1 MAAEPSRGGMP
12 RGEEVGPGAKPRE
25 GARRPGVRAMPP
37 RLERVANVVLRVPP
51 VVLLD
56 RLYRW
61 DVQAFADTGRPLADL
76 PHLRGR
82 RLWSLYYAGHL
93 LCAAVVLLPLRSL
106 VNLHLRLLAALLLCL
121 AHRLA
126 WDYIHQ
132 EMERGFQG
140 TIYEDSVALGHFA
153 TALTGGNHRPLRSAA
168 EARAGDSALRPPP
181 PAGCPAVLP
190 PCPSPA
196 FRRHLR
202 CGPHSPGAAVW
213 GGGLA
218 GGAFPRGGGSLPRDL
233 AAVPGAH
240 GGPRPPPS
248 ILELLFGGNAGRTG
262 LCARG
267 TIQDPEVYHP
277 VTLGVSLWRRLAVP
291 LLFSTYWLI
300 LFSLQ
305 IFASASSSSGPL
317 LSQRGWT
324 FIFLSSVAECCST
337 PYSLIGL
344 TFTVSYLALGLLQ
357 LGKLYLAG
365 YGTFQNGNVM
375 HRGVTEG
382 ATLLL
387 LALQTGL
394 LDLQLLQRTFLL
406 SIIFFIMVT
415 STLQSMFEIA
425 EPVVLGLGAS
435 QNRSFWKHFRAV
447 SMCLFLLAAPGF
459 MACKIAHFF
468 HLDFWL
474 LILISS
480 CMLTSLQ
487 VTGTL
492 FIYSLF
498 MIELFQDRPVEKM
511 DEIIYWVNA
520 ISRVLEFLVAVCVVA
535 YGTWESLLGEWT
547 WMGASVIIIHCY
559 FNVWLRAQSGW
570 KSFLLRQEAAKKIS
584 FLPRAT
590 SRQLEEH
597 DDLCAICFQEMALAV
612 IMQCGHFF
620 HEGCLRK
627 WFYVQDTCPLCHQAV
642 QVPAGQ
648 EGRRG
653 GAAPEETPLPQ
664 HGESTGHRSTADSGG
679 DGTGKS
685 GTSSWTEQPS
695 PLPAGSTGEELC
707 RGLRGGVPGLSPSPE
722 RATAAAE
729 SDEVPVLE
737 SLLKLGESGE
747 ALSVGQ
753 SPLSHGP
760 LQGELRLSST
770 PRDTGPPWPSAPLGA
785 LANRHGES
793 PTPTANC
800 STAVGRDAE
809 TVGGV
814 QGKPDTTRGRSDSPV
829 PLPKPQPSLSGFSP

>member
-1 MAAEPSRGGMP
+1 
-12 RGEEVGPGAKPRE
+12 
-25 GARRPGVRAMPP
+25 
-37 RLERVANVVLRVPP
+37 
-51 VVLLD
+51 
-56 RLYRW
+56 
-61 DVQAFADTGRPLADL
+61 
-76 PHLRGR
+76 
-82 RLWSLYYAGHL
+82 
-93 LCAAVVLLPLRSL
+93 
-106 VNLHLRLLAALLLCL
+106 
-121 AHRLA
+121 
-126 WDYIHQ
+126 
-132 EMERGFQG
+132 MERGFQG

-153 TALTGGNHRPLRSAA
+153 TALTGQVAIIALCALLLKPGRATLLCAPLLPLAA
-168 EARAGDSALRPPP
+168 RLCCLPAQAL
-181 PAGCPAVLP
+181 PAVGTFGAVLTVLELL
-190 PCPSPA
+190 C
-196 FRRHLR
+196 
-202 CGPHSPGAAVW
+202 GAAVW
-213 GGGLA
+213 L
-218 GGAFPRGGGSLPRDL
+218 
-233 AAVPGAH
+233 AVPFRVAVAAC
-240 GGPRPPPS
+240 RE
-248 ILELLFGGNAGRTG
+248 IL
-262 LCARG
+262 
-267 TIQDPEVYHP
+267 QDPEVYHP

-300 LFSLQ
+300 LFTLQ
-305 IFASASSSSGPL
+305 IFTLVSSSSGHL

-365 YGTFQNGNVM
+365 YGAFQDGNVM

-406 SIIFFIMVT
+406 SVIFFIVVT

-435 QNRSFWKHFRAV
+435 QNRSFWKHFRGV

-480 CMLTSLQ
+480 CTLTSLQ

-492 FIYSLF
+492 FIYGLF
-498 MIELFQDRPVEKM
+498 MIEFFQDRPVEKM

-520 ISRVLEFLVAVCVVA
+520 ASRVLEFLVAVCVVA

-570 KSFLLRQEAAKKIS
+570 KSFLLRQEAAKKIG

-664 HGESTGHRSTADSGG
+664 HGESTGHRSTADSGD

-685 GTSSWTEQPS
+685 GTSSWTEQLS
-695 PLPAGSTGEELC
+695 PLPAGSTGEEPQLC
-707 RGLRGGVPGLSPSPE
+707 CGLRTGPRPSPE
-722 RATAAAE
+722 RATTTAE
-729 SDEVPVLE
+729 SDEAPVLE
-737 SLLKLGESGE
+737 SLLKLSELGE

-753 SPLSHGP
+753 SPLGHGP

-770 PRDTGPPWPSAPLGA
+770 PRDTGPPWPSAPPGA
-785 LANRHGES
+785 LANGHEKS
-793 PTPTANC
+793 PTPTIAKC
-800 STAVGRDAE
+800 LTAAGRDAE

-814 QGKPDTTRGRSDSPV
+814 QGKPDTTRRRPDSPM

>member
-82 RLWSLYYAGHL
+82 RLWSLYYAGTTFTRRWSVDSRAPYMRTPWRWGTLPLHSPVAIIALCALLLKPGRVTL
-93 LCAAVVLLPLRSL
+93 LCAPLLPLAA
-106 VNLHLRLLAALLLCL
+106 RLCCLPAQALPSVGTFGAVLTALELLC
-121 AHRLA
+121 
-126 WDYIHQ
+126 
-132 EMERGFQG
+132 
-140 TIYEDSVALGHFA
+140 
-153 TALTGGNHRPLRSAA
+153 
-168 EARAGDSALRPPP
+168 
-181 PAGCPAVLP
+181 
-190 PCPSPA
+190 
-196 FRRHLR
+196 
-202 CGPHSPGAAVW
+202 GAAVW
-213 GGGLA
+213 L
-218 GGAFPRGGGSLPRDL
+218 
-233 AAVPGAH
+233 AVPFRGAVAAC
-240 GGPRPPPS
+240 RE
-248 ILELLFGGNAGRTG
+248 IL
-262 LCARG
+262 
-267 TIQDPEVYHP
+267 QDPEVYHP